1 MYLLEYWC
9 KNWRTLEVIVWMET
23 RKKTL
28 NSVLGQREVI
38 LIITIRVVTCYLLP
52 SLSAEPHLN
61 KSQLTSVRNYSCC
74 CLQLGIELRVW
85 KHFCIKT
92 YFVCF
97 MLILL
102 IINSNYFWAAET
114 DICIYLKAAFLNYIH
129 NLHDPKMRGQA
140 CWSIGKLLSIIGHL
154 AFTVNLREERA
165 LDDSSSVN
173 EISQYWEN
181 AFVMYKRL
189 FLLLLFVN

>member
-1 MYLLEYWC
+1 MSVSTHSTTARILLCTLRRSYLIPFSNIVYLLEYWC

-28 NSVLGQREVI
+28 NSVLGQCEVI

-61 KSQLTSVRNYSCC
+61 KSQLTSVRNNSCC

-102 IINSNYFWAAET
+102 IVHSKYYWATET
-114 DICIYLKAAFLNYIH
+114 EMFYLFEGSMPQFSQLTRSEDEGTGLLVHREIIKHHRAFG
-129 NLHDPKMRGQA
+129 LH
-140 CWSIGKLLSIIGHL
+140 S
-154 AFTVNLREERA
+154 
-165 LDDSSSVN
+165 
-173 EISQYWEN
+173 
-181 AFVMYKRL
+181 
-189 FLLLLFVN
+189 

>member
-1 MYLLEYWC
+1 
-9 KNWRTLEVIVWMET
+9 MET
-23 RKKTL
+23 RQKTL

-38 LIITIRVVTCYLLP
+38 LIITIRVFTCYLLP

-61 KSQLTSVRNYSCC
+61 KSQLTSVRNYSSC

-97 MLILL
+97 MLILV
-102 IINSNYFWAAET
+102 IVHSKYYWATET
-114 DICIYLKAAFLNYIH
+114 KMFYIYLKAVCLNFH

-154 AFTVNLREERA
+154 AFTVNLREEGA
-165 LDDSSSVN
+165 WDDSTSVN
-173 EISQYWEN
+173 KISQYSEN

-189 FLLLLFVN
+189 FYCSELAVN